1 MGKFPVPNNNP
12 YKFPNSIKFSQN
24 NKYQT
29 MITTPQNTT
38 LCALCFY
45 ILGATASQTYGPAR
59 DGWFACE
66 SNPRNCKQLT
76 PNPAS
81 RQQTFREIKQQIVE
95 HELLGIKKSEVTF
108 GVAKQL
114 RITLCS
120 HEVSDEDKVQ
130 YFADYIGDWPHP
142 FMVTVLKPFSFTV
155 NCKIN
160 SMFSNDVSKSTNN
173 ITYQQKQK
181 IRQVL
186 TNMRGN
192 TIVFRM
198 IETSTIGEVKQ
209 QLSAI
214 FGVEM
219 KLLQLFRKVGRQG
232 ELKRGTLLDNRV
244 KAQTRLYLGL
254 KE

>member
-1 MGKFPVPNNNP
+1 
-12 YKFPNSIKFSQN
+12 
-24 NKYQT
+24 
-29 MITTPQNTT
+29 MITTPQSTT

-81 RQQTFREIKQQIVE
+81 RQQTFGEIKQQIVE

-114 RITLCS
+114 RITVI
-120 HEVSDEDKVQ
+120 HEVSDKDKVQ
-130 YFADYIGDWPHP
+130 YFADADYIGDWPHP

-160 SMFSNDVSKSTNN
+160 SMFSNDVSKSTN

-244 KAQTRLYLGL
+244 GWRESPFCWSDRVKAQTRLYLGL

>member
-29 MITTPQNTT
+29 MITTPQSTT

-66 SNPRNCKQLT
+66 SNCKQELKAKQLT

-81 RQQTFREIKQQIVE
+81 RQQTFGEIKQQIVE

-114 RITLCS
+114 RITVI
-120 HEVSDEDKVQ
+120 HEVSDEDKAQAVFQ
-130 YFADYIGDWPHP
+130 MYGVGDWPHP

-186 TNMRGN
+186 TN
-192 TIVFRM
+192 
-198 IETSTIGEVKQ
+198 
-209 QLSAI
+209 
-214 FGVEM
+214 
-219 KLLQLFRKVGRQG
+219 
-232 ELKRGTLLDNRV
+232 
-244 KAQTRLYLGL
+244 
-254 KE
+254 